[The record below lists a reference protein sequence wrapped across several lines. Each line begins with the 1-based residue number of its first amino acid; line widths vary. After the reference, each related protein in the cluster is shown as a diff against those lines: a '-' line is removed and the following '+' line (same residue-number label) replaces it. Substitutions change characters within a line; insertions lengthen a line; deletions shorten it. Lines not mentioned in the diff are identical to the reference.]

1 MAVSAAF
8 TWPRRPSWP
17 RVAAVACAVY
27 RDPSGAIIGSSE
39 TVARFRLD
47 LPPGKADCSITVNKW
62 LPVNFDESRTEV
74 LLRCG

>member
-1 MAVSAAF
+1 M
-8 TWPRRPSWP
+8 
-17 RVAAVACAVY
+17 Y